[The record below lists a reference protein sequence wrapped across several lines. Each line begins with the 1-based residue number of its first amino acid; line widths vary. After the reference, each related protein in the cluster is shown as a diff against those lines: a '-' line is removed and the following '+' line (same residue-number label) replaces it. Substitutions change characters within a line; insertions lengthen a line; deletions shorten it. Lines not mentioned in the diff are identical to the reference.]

1 MIVLPPRALVHD
13 AMMGEQEP
21 AADSLPQYAA
31 GPRLVTPAGLR
42 VASREAGRRSY
53 GRDRPTPR
61 LLRRPTTRCY
71 APTATGSHPSVRRGR
86 FKALSPLIPS
96 ARRTRIKR
104 CTPTVHAR
112 NNRAR
117 RVRSHHV
124 PRPRDADAP
133 PRLFCRSPL
142 RPCLAPAITSAHHV
156 AVRDTQAVRVAPWDL
171 GARVPRLA
179 SRTRVGAGD
188 VVRLLSLAHDYMSAH
203 VVWLPAPVSPASSN
217 IGPTTVFV
225 SQSQAV
231 GNSYYNVVDKNR
243 LKVAKQ

>member
-1 MIVLPPRALVHD
+1 MIVLPLPPRALVHD

-21 AADSLPQYAA
+21 AADSLPRYAA

-71 APTATGSHPSVRRGR
+71 APTLRPTATGSHPSVRRGR

-104 CTPTVHAR
+104 CPPTAHPPTLHTC

-124 PRPRDADAP
+124 PRPRDAP
-133 PRLFCRSPL
+133 SRLFRRSPP
-142 RPCLAPAITSAHHV
+142 RPCLAPAMPRAHHV
-156 AVRDTQAVRVAPWDL
+156 TVRDTQAEL
-171 GARVPRLA
+171 
-179 SRTRVGAGD
+179 
-188 VVRLLSLAHDYMSAH
+188 
-203 VVWLPAPVSPASSN
+203 
-217 IGPTTVFV
+217 
-225 SQSQAV
+225 
-231 GNSYYNVVDKNR
+231 
-243 LKVAKQ
+243 